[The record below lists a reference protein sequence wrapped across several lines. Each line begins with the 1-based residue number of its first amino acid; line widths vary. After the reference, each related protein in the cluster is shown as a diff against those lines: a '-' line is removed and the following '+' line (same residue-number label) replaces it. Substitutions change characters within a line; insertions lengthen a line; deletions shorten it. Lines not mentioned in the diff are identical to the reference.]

1 MGKKKKK
8 TGGVREDSN
17 LANRDLEFLI
27 PQSDDSRWGMDHSE
41 DFFFVFFFL
50 DALGILRS
58 GKSLGGA
65 LGNGRQEC

>member
-1 MGKKKKK
+1 MIWKKKKKK

-27 PQSDDSRWGMDHSE
+27 PQNDDSRWGMDHSE
-41 DFFFVFFFL
+41 DFFFVL
-50 DALGILRS
+50 DVLGIPRS

-65 LGNGRQEC
+65 LGIGRQEC